1 MTLDEF
7 KKLNL
12 KDPGSWPWTPKL
24 TLLGGILL
32 LILILGFFL
41 DWKSQWDELDRAKHE
56 EMALKNTFLEKKKVA
71 VNLEFYQRQ
80 LREIEK
86 SFGALLKQLP
96 NRSEMEALLVDIN
109 QAGLGRGLQFDLFR
123 PAQKENVTEFYAE
136 LPISIRVTGNYHDI
150 GAFASDL
157 AQLPRIVTLSDINI
171 TPSKEGLLTM
181 DAIVRTYRYPDE
193 SDRGK
198 QPMPKDKK

>member
-1 MTLDEF
+1 MNLDEF

-12 KDPGSWPWTPKL
+12 KDPGSWPWTPKKM
-24 TLLGGILL
+24 LLGGILL
-32 LILILGFFL
+32 LILVLGFFL

-56 EMALKNTFLEKKKVA
+56 EVALKNTFLEKKKVA

-86 SFGALLKQLP
+86 SFGALLRQLP

-109 QAGLGRGLQFDLFR
+109 QAGLGRGLQFDLFK

-171 TPSKEGLLTM
+171 LPGKEGLLTM

-193 SDRGK
+193 SDRKK
-198 QPMPKDKK
+198 QPAPKDKK

>member
-1 MTLDEF
+1 MNLDEF

-12 KDPGSWPWTPKL
+12 KDPGSWPWTPKKM
-24 TLLGGILL
+24 LLGGILL
-32 LILILGFFL
+32 LILVLGFFL

-56 EMALKNTFLEKKKVA
+56 EVELKNTFLEKKKVA

-86 SFGALLKQLP
+86 SFGALLRQLP

-109 QAGLGRGLQFDLFR
+109 QAGLGRGLQFDLFK

-171 TPSKEGLLTM
+171 LPGKEGLLTM

-193 SDRGK
+193 SDRKK
-198 QPMPKDKK
+198 QPAPKDKK

>member
-12 KDPGSWPWTPKL
+12 KDPGSWPWTPKKM
-24 TLLGGILL
+24 LLGGILL

-56 EMALKNTFLEKKKVA
+56 EVALKKTFLEKKKVA

-86 SFGALLKQLP
+86 SFGALLRQLP

-109 QAGLGRGLQFDLFR
+109 QAGLGRGLQFDLFK

-171 TPSKEGLLTM
+171 LPGKEGLLTM

-193 SDRGK
+193 SDRKK
-198 QPMPKDKK
+198 QPAPKDRK